1 VILWMVVIAQ
11 VVENEG
17 ISIKE
22 GAENA
27 KEETFK
33 VDRVEQQKAYDL
45 EEARQEIKLL
55 KEYIRNEK
63 RHEKERRI
71 RDDKRHKI
79 ARMIRNADEADIEQ
93 MEEMLNGKIDSIS
106 GRKNEATVRRAK
118 DDAFQLLEKKIKKVE
133 KTLTAKMDSQEAKI
147 DSQGAKI
154 DSQGAKIDSQGKK
167 IDSQGAKIESQGKS
181 LTADIDSTEKR
192 LRTKI
197 DSAIANQLRCLSG
210 YQKFKMDGY
219 TYRGRVT
226 FNPAFSGTPDL
237 CFSAFK
243 APSMFGGSH
252 SSSDEMGDYNVQLL
266 SKNVKSTH
274 VDFEFF
280 QIKGRPIEV
289 QWMAC
294 GHSNRGMTAEMLLD
308 LKLNE

>member
-133 KTLTAKMDSQEAKI
+133 KTLTATIDSQVKSLTATIDSQVKSLTATINSQVKSLTSNMDSKEQSLIEKMDSKEQSLTEKI
-147 DSQGAKI
+147 DSQG
-154 DSQGAKIDSQGKK
+154 
-167 IDSQGAKIESQGKS
+167 
-181 LTADIDSTEKR
+181 
-192 LRTKI
+192 TKI
-197 DSAIANQLRCLSG
+197 DSAVANQLRCLSG
-210 YQKFKMDGY
+210 FQELKIKRENTYQ
-219 TYRGRVT
+219 GRVS

-237 CFSAFK
+237 CFGAFGEET
-243 APSMFGGSH
+243 AYSIM
-252 SSSDEMGDYNVQLL
+252 LI
-266 SKNVKSTH
+266 SKNIKSTH
-274 VDFEFF
+274 VDFEFL
-280 QIKGRPIEV
+280 QHSTTVHEESRKLGV
-289 QWMAC
+289 QWIAC

-308 LKLNE
+308 LKFNQ

>member
-133 KTLTAKMDSQEAKI
+133 KTLTAKIDSQVKSLTATI

-154 DSQGAKIDSQGKK
+154 DSQGAKIDSQG
-167 IDSQGAKIESQGKS
+167 AKIKSQGKS

-192 LRTKI
+192 LKANI

-210 YQKFKMDGY
+210 YQKFEIDGY
-219 TYRGRVT
+219 KYRGRVT
-226 FNPAFSGTPDL
+226 FNPAFSGTPNL
-237 CFSAFK
+237 CFSAFE
-243 APSMFGGSH
+243 APSVFH
-252 SSSDEMGDYNVQLL
+252 VGDYNVKLI

-274 VDFEFF
+274 VDFEFSRLR
-280 QIKGRPIEV
+280 GGPIGV